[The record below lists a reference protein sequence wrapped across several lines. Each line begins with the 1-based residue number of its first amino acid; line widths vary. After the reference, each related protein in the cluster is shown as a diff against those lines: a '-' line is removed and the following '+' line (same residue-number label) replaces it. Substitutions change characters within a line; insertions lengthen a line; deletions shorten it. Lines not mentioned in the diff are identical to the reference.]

1 MESMKLDNVEQLKD
15 RLDRLEDRLEIL
27 DRDFER
33 NRRELFEQSVK
44 FTSVQSAVD
53 EIKRNVASMQSSFDT
68 LWQEK
73 WPDMVSK
80 VEGTTRMS
88 EELVSS
94 VKQLRDRI
102 EKITIAL
109 ALSLTAGG
117 AMMKGAEWFLGTI

>member
-117 AMMKGAEWFLGTI
+117 AMMKVAEWFLGTI